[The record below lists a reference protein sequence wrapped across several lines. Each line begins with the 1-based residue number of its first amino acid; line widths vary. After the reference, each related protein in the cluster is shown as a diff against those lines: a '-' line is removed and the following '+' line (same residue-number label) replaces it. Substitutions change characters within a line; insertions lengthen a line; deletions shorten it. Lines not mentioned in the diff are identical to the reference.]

1 MSIHCPYCKEDYPIS
16 IEKKEINDLI
26 SSNLDNNDSLLGIKK
41 QIENIINDT
50 NIDNKKNYLIPQFK
64 NITIIIENI
73 ISKINKN
80 IQTLKNFNDILNGKN
95 NFHGSQDNIKI
106 YNIKG
111 NEGWKKYL
119 ANMLFSNKDKSGNL
133 YHNILTKAAIV
144 GINGAFWSYSSN
156 FHLSP
161 FQFQKLKLIF
171 EKDIN
176 VNSTLLLEEREYK
189 IINSKSNF
197 SIDLEDGELG
207 ATIAKTKTAFV
218 IGFFNSKVNY
228 TMNDQEKKQNLQL
241 CNKVVEELALELK
254 SQNY

>member
-1 MSIHCPYCKEDYPIS
+1 M
-16 IEKKEINDLI
+16 KKKKINDLI

-41 QIENIINDT
+41 QIENIINDI

-80 IQTLKNFNDILNGKN
+80 IQVLKNFNYILNGKN
-95 NFHGSQDNIKI
+95 NFHDSWDNIKI

-111 NEGWKKYL
+111 NEDWKKYL
-119 ANMLFSNKDKSGNL
+119 AHLLFSNEDKSGNV

-161 FQFQKLKLIF
+161 FQFEKIKLIF

-189 IINSKSNF
+189 IINSKKNF

-207 ATIAKTKTAFV
+207 ATIAKTNIGFV

-228 TMNDQEKKQNLQL
+228 TINDQEKKQNLQL
-241 CNKVVEELALELK
+241 CNKVVEELALKLK